1 MLVLDTDH
9 FSELDRGSRIG
20 TALQARLIESGEPVF
35 ISIITAD
42 ESLSGWQSR
51 IRANLGRGELL
62 KAYHDFQ
69 DGLDNI
75 TGWNIL
81 PWTEDA
87 ADIFDRLR
95 SQRIRVGTMDLRIG
109 STALSLRATLLTRNL
124 ADFRQVPEL
133 RVENWLN
140 P

>member
-20 TALQARLIESGEPVF
+20 AALRARLIENEEPVF
-35 ISIITAD
+35 ISIVTAD

-69 DGLDNI
+69 EGLDNI

-81 PWTEDA
+81 PWTEDT

-95 SQRIRVGTMDLRIG
+95 SQRIRVGTMDLRIA
-109 STALSLRATLLTRNL
+109 SIALSLRATLLTRNL

-133 RVENWLN
+133 LVENWLN